1 MTPLPEKVREHRR
14 IVIDAVIILMV
25 VVLMV
30 QMWLLTAALEAY
42 LAGHMDAALPGAAV
56 SAALFEVLEIHK
68 IADASAFLTLLP
80 AGASSRPLA
89 NLLVAGATLAAAEAS
104 AESDGQQQA

>member
-56 SAALFEVLEIHK
+56 SAALF
-68 IADASAFLTLLP
+68 LLC
-80 AGASSRPLA
+80 AGLYRF
-89 NLLVAGATLAAAEAS
+89 VAGIDRAA
-104 AESDGQQQA
+104 